1 MKNVSE
7 ESINAWTGSG
17 FGLDL
22 LDTQEDGP
30 TSAGSAITLL
40 AANRKLLLARLFHRG
55 YGNPGGKL
63 FAIPSRLAFLLAATH
78 LGDAL

>member
-22 LDTQEDGP
+22 LDRQIAQQSMLPFYNTWNFFWTIRLWLRPALDVDFYLG
-30 TSAGSAITLL
+30 
-40 AANRKLLLARLFHRG
+40 AAEQR
-55 YGNPGGKL
+55 
-63 FAIPSRLAFLLAATH
+63 S
-78 LGDAL
+78 LGV

>member
-22 LDTQEDGP
+22 LDTQEDGSVRGDVP
-30 TSAGSAITLL
+30 QKSL
-40 AANRKLLLARLFHRG
+40 AHTQMAKCKLCHKQRSD
-55 YGNPGGKL
+55 PEE
-63 FAIPSRLAFLLAATH
+63 FLRYEH
-78 LGDAL
+78 N